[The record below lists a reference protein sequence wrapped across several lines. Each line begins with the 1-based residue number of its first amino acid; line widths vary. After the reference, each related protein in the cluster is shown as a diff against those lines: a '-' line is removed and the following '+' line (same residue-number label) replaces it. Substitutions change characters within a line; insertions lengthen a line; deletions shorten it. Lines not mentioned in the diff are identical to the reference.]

1 MELNQK
7 MFLYDKMITIITP
20 LDRVS
25 EAEDMFLYIVNVKE
39 ANEDWNC
46 INHRI
51 YKRNDMMY
59 REYVF
64 ENKITG
70 QIDILNLIR
79 DKDSA
84 IEGEFFDNVIYLGNN
99 QERYKEIQNRSY
111 YRNVIML

>member
-7 MFLYDKMITIITP
+7 MFLYNKMITIITP
-20 LDRVS
+20 LDRVP

-64 ENKITG
+64 ENKFTG

-99 QERYKEIQNRSY
+99 PELYKEIQNRSY
-111 YRNVIML
+111 GNAIIL